1 MIDYHTHL
9 VPHGVRKRFDAD
21 DVREF
26 ARAAARAG
34 LREVAITEHLYR
46 FPDVQDALGGFWEA
60 DSDPRL
66 QAEMATYFE
75 QERLLQ
81 RLDEYVDVVREA
93 AADPGEDAA
102 TIRLG
107 LEVDLFSGRMDEVT
121 SRLRRHPWD
130 VLLGSVHW
138 IGAWQLDYL
147 ENPVVQEEW
156 RRRDPDKIWLAY
168 TEAVEEIAASGACD
182 VLAHVDL
189 AKLGGVRPIAVAEE
203 CADRLVK
210 AARGHD
216 LAVELNT
223 AGWLKPVAELYPSPD
238 LLQRFRDASVP
249 ITFASDAHEARR
261 VGHRIGEAAAIAHA
275 VGYRTVV
282 FYEGRSRREVP
293 FTGDNGADEMSAGQ

>member
-9 VPHGVRKRFDAD
+9 VPHGVRRRFDAD
-21 DVREF
+21 DVRAF

-46 FPDVQDALGGFWEA
+46 FPDVQDAVGGFWEA
-60 DSDPRL
+60 DPDPRL
-66 QAEMATYFE
+66 RTEIATYFE

-81 RLDEYVDVVREA
+81 RLDEYVEVVREA
-93 AADPGEDAA
+93 AADPGDDAA

-107 LEVDLFSGRMDEVT
+107 LEVDLFAGRMEEVT
-121 SRLRRHPWD
+121 GRLRRHPWD

-156 RRRDPDKIWLAY
+156 RHRDPDEVWLAY
-168 TEAVEEIAASGACD
+168 TEGVEEIAASGTCD

-189 AKLGGVRPIAVAEE
+189 AKLGGIRPVAVEEE
-203 CADRLVK
+203 CSDRLVK
-210 AARGHD
+210 AARGND

-238 LLQRFRDASVP
+238 LLHRFHGGSVP
-249 ITFASDAHEARR
+249 ITFASDAHDPGR
-261 VGHRIGEAAAIAHA
+261 VGHRVGEAAAVAHA
-275 VGYRTVV
+275 AGYRTVAL
-282 FYEGRSRREVP
+282 YEGRSRRDVP
-293 FTGDNGADEMSAGQ
+293 FIDDERSAGQ

>member
-9 VPHGVRKRFDAD
+9 VPHGVRRRFDAD

-26 ARAAARAG
+26 ARAAARVG
-34 LREVAITEHLYR
+34 LREVAVTEHLYR
-46 FPDVQDALGGFWEA
+46 FPDVQDALGAFWDA
-60 DSDPRL
+60 DPDPRL
-66 QAEMATYFE
+66 RTEIAAYFE
-75 QERLLQ
+75 QERLFQ
-81 RLDEYVDVVREA
+81 RLDDYVAIVREA

-107 LEVDLFSGRMDEVT
+107 LEVDLFSGRMDEVA

-130 VLLGSVHW
+130 LLLGSVHW

-147 ENPVVQEEW
+147 EHPVVQEEW
-156 RRRDPDKIWLAY
+156 HHRDPDQVWLAY

-189 AKLGGVRPIAVAEE
+189 AKLGGVRPVAVGEE
-203 CADRLVK
+203 CSDRLVK

-216 LAVELNT
+216 LAVEVNT

-238 LLQRFRDASVP
+238 LLRRLHDASVP
-249 ITFASDAHEARR
+249 ITFASDAHEPGR
-261 VGHRIGEAAAIAHA
+261 VGHRIGEAAAVAHA
-275 VGYRTVV
+275 AGYRTVAL
-282 FYEGRSRREVP
+282 YEGRSRREVP
-293 FTGDNGADEMSAGQ
+293 FIDGDEGER